1 MHITYNYNTTL
12 LFHKLVNS
20 FCVSLIAS
28 ELVFMIVISAF
39 IVVLVFV
46 LVKYKG
52 TVCSPFTLLCVA
64 LVFSRVS
71 GSLCCGCLVL

>member
-1 MHITYNYNTTL
+1 
-12 LFHKLVNS
+12 
-20 FCVSLIAS
+20 
-28 ELVFMIVISAF
+28 MIVISAF

-64 LVFSRVS
+64 LV
-71 GSLCCGCLVL
+71 LVVCQAHCVVVVL